1 MAEYRA
7 AITSSK
13 PQQVLEAF
21 FRDGILSETDLNGKK
36 AYTIR
41 PATLVIN
48 ADHVAELEDILEEA
62 ESAGADYLQIEFR
75 PKEKEALT
83 VPNVKLEESKMEN
96 PIRESGG
103 WDELDDTE
111 KLEILYDKLY
121 NDLYGEDHTIEEF
134 KAIQNSHPEYV
145 ALEKA
150 CLNAV
155 ECLKDGASSEVL
167 YECHNDIS
175 DKMHRVFIKN
185 GRDFTNSQMLNYAR
199 QMNDIIFDIADR
211 G

>member
-21 FRDGILSETDLNGKK
+21 FRDGILSEQDLNGKK

-75 PKEKEALT
+75 PKEREALT
-83 VPNVKLEESKMEN
+83 VPNVKLEESKMDT
-96 PIRESGG
+96 IRESGG

-155 ECLKDGASSEVL
+155 ECLKDGASSDIL
-167 YECHNDIS
+167 YECHNEIS
-175 DKMHRVFIKN
+175 DKMHRIFIKN